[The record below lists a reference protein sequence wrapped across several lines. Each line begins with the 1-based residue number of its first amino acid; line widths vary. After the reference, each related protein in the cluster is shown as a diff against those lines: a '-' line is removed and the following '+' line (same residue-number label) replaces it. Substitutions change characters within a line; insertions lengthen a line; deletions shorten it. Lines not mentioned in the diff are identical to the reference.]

1 MTMQSKLVL
10 VGVEHIDGAK
20 SSYTMCAFAQGADVC
35 KFMCKDTAVEKLPL
49 YKHYD
54 VTLQYGIQA
63 RADGGGIPRAA
74 DGGLTAKTVKIF
86 FRLGVDGRHKLW

>member
-1 MTMQSKLVL
+1 MKMQAKMVL
-10 VGVEHIDGAK
+10 VGLEHVDGAK

-54 VTLQYGIQA
+54 VTLQYNAKYDTLQVLKMVGI
-63 RADGGGIPRAA
+63 
-74 DGGLTAKTVKIF
+74 
-86 FRLGVDGRHKLW
+86 

>member
-20 SSYTMCAFAQGADVC
+20 SSYAMCAFAQGADVC
-35 KFMCKDTAVEKLPL
+35 KLMCKDTAVEKLPL

-54 VTLQYGIQA
+54 VTLQYNSKYDTLQVLKMVGIQ
-63 RADGGGIPRAA
+63 
-74 DGGLTAKTVKIF
+74 
-86 FRLGVDGRHKLW
+86 

>member
-1 MTMQSKLVL
+1 MTMQAKLVL

-54 VTLQYGIQA
+54 VTLQYNSKYDTISA
-63 RADGGGIPRAA
+63 LKMVA
-74 DGGLTAKTVKIF
+74 V
-86 FRLGVDGRHKLW
+86 

>member
-1 MTMQSKLVL
+1 MTVQ
-10 VGVEHIDGAK
+10 K

-54 VTLQYGIQA
+54 VTLQYNSKYDTLQVLKMVGI
-63 RADGGGIPRAA
+63 
-74 DGGLTAKTVKIF
+74 
-86 FRLGVDGRHKLW
+86 